1 MDRTQTRCQTQPG
14 KPQITHSLCSLC
26 LWTPLRNAW
35 GLVFFSQAQ
44 KQNLSWPLHVE
55 TSGQQKKSKQFRL
68 EALSKMGKFCLP
80 SGNFFNKSKP
90 IKSLGKYSPE
100 NAACAVLPPYL
111 HVFPF
116 LPRSCLGDN
125 GSYPHRSGRALQEHL
140 LCWLRE
146 ELILC
151 KFSSGFFT
159 HHFTTPYPY
168 LHTKEKLEKFHGSW
182 LQWYF
187 VRQAQKEPGHTFN
200 I

>member
-1 MDRTQTRCQTQPG
+1 MPNTAWETSNNSFPLFPVPVNTLKECLGLGLFFTSSKAKLILATARWDIWAAKEIQAISTWSAQQNGKILLAFREFLQQKQAYKKPG
-14 KPQITHSLCSLC
+14 KIFSWKCSLC
-26 LWTPLRNAW
+26 CSATLSPRFPLPAT
-35 GLVFFSQAQ
+35 L
-44 KQNLSWPLHVE
+44 LSW
-55 TSGQQKKSKQFRL
+55 GQWEL
-68 EALSKMGKFCLP
+68 
-80 SGNFFNKSKP
+80 
-90 IKSLGKYSPE
+90 
-100 NAACAVLPPYL
+100 
-111 HVFPF
+111 
-116 LPRSCLGDN
+116 
-125 GSYPHRSGRALQEHL
+125 PHRSGRALQEHL

-187 VRQAQKEPGHTFN
+187 VRQAEKEPGHTFN